1 VTADRTLVLYLAGYG
16 RSGSTLLECLL
27 SRVPGVA
34 ALGEVE
40 HLWRRGVLDDQLC
53 ACGQPFSGCP
63 FWSEVGRVAFG
74 GWDRV
79 DTDRVLQLKATVV
92 RQRQLPRIAARH
104 PGPEVA
110 AALAEFTG
118 YHAAI
123 YAAARELTGAEVV
136 VDSSKFPPLALA
148 LAHDPRVDLRTVHI
162 VRDVR
167 GVAFS
172 WSKTVSRPETG
183 GSEEMP
189 RYSPAHSSVHWLSH
203 NLAVGLVARL
213 GSPVCRVRYE
223 DLVEAPAAEVAR
235 LWAALDLPGEGEL
248 PMTSAHT
255 IDLVPTHSVAGNPMR
270 FRTGPTELR
279 SDDAWRTGMGRR
291 DRAIVTALCLPLLGR
306 YGYLAGARW

>member
-1 VTADRTLVLYLAGYG
+1 
-16 RSGSTLLECLL
+16 
-27 SRVPGVA
+27 
-34 ALGEVE
+34 
-40 HLWRRGVLDDQLC
+40 
-53 ACGQPFSGCP
+53 
-63 FWSEVGRVAFG
+63 VAFG

-92 RQRQLPRIAARH
+92 RQRQMPRIAARH

-189 RYSPAHSSVHWLSH
+189 RYSPAHSSVHWWPAS
-203 NLAVGLVARL
+203 AARCAGCATRTWSRPRRQRWRGCGQHSTCPVR
-213 GSPVCRVRYE
+213 GSSR
-223 DLVEAPAAEVAR
+223 
-235 LWAALDLPGEGEL
+235 
-248 PMTSAHT
+248 
-255 IDLVPTHSVAGNPMR
+255 
-270 FRTGPTELR
+270 
-279 SDDAWRTGMGRR
+279 
-291 DRAIVTALCLPLLGR
+291 
-306 YGYLAGARW
+306 